1 MTPPTSQATAKLSE
15 LLQRGYRYAYSLT
28 HHKSK
33 AEDLLQDAWVA
44 VLQARG
50 PHTTGYLFSA
60 IRSQFLNHNKRERLV
75 SMIALDDAPAE
86 NSAEHGQ
93 HDPEPLLRADTAAMD
108 AALARLR
115 PVEREVLFLSAVEGY
130 TAEEIAQNT
139 CQPRGTI
146 LSLLHRARLKLRRA
160 LRPNA
165 EQRETG
171 S

>member
-1 MTPPTSQATAKLSE
+1 MTTPASQASDKLSE

-28 HHKSK
+28 HHKST

-60 IRSQFLNHNKRERLV
+60 IRSRFLNHNKRERLV
-75 SMIALDDAPAE
+75 SMIALDDAPT
-86 NSAEHGQ
+86 EHGQ
-93 HDPEPLLRADTAAMD
+93 YDPDPLLRADTAAMD

-139 CQPRGTI
+139 RQPRGTI

-160 LRPNA
+160 LGPNA

>member
-1 MTPPTSQATAKLSE
+1 MTTPTSQVSDKLSE
-15 LLQRGYRYAYSLT
+15 LLHRGYRYAYSLT
-28 HHKSK
+28 HHKST

-60 IRSQFLNHNKRERLV
+60 IRSRFLNHNKRERLV
-75 SMIALDDAPAE
+75 SMIALDDALAE

-93 HDPEPLLRADTAAMD
+93 HDPDPLLRADTAAMD

-130 TAEEIAQNT
+130 TTEEIARNI

-160 LRPNA
+160 LSPNA